1 MYRYSNQAWER
12 LNNRLKTCYLQNS
25 QRGGNGKCSNRS
37 RHSHPL
43 ARWLQRVLMWNTG
56 LGEAYFTKNI
66 PPIILSNIL
75 LSDSTTSKALASDQ
89 SSDFSKFSL
98 SGQNYVPSKNISNY
112 SVNSS
117 SDIPDSILSSNPTL
131 LPSSIPSS
139 DQSFI
144 AH

>member
-1 MYRYSNQAWER
+1 
-12 LNNRLKTCYLQNS
+12 
-25 QRGGNGKCSNRS
+25 
-37 RHSHPL
+37 
-43 ARWLQRVLMWNTG
+43 MWNTG
-56 LGEAYFTKNI
+56 LGEAYFTNNI

-89 SSDFSKFSL
+89 SSDSSKFSL
-98 SGQNYVPSKNISNY
+98 SGQNNVPSKNISNY

-117 SDIPDSILSSNPTL
+117 SDIPDSILSSDPTL